1 MKCEIVTKIDNPL
14 MKRVELAGNLTFN
27 AATPSNNDV
36 KKELAAQMKS
46 KEENVQVKN
55 IYTAFGESTANF
67 SAYVYKSEEDL
78 KKYTPVTKAMKD
90 AVKKAAEEAKKAAEE
105 AKAAAEKPAEE
116 KKEEKPA
123 EEKPAEKKKEEP
135 KEEKPAE
142 EKKK

>member
-14 MKRVELAGNLTFN
+14 MKRVEIVGNLTFN

-90 AVKKAAEEAKKAAEE
+90 AVKKATEEAKKAAEE
-105 AKAAAEKPAEE
+105 AKAEKPAEE